1 MTYTHFGGSI
11 RQLWLIMFGS
21 VLLDDISIT
30 DVRLQGVVRNVPLR
44 IEGIFDISST
54 DFKSEVLA
62 PEMLFYLIYK
72 YLIKICS

>member
-1 MTYTHFGGSI
+1 MGLAEVTYTYFGGSI

-30 DVRLQGVVRNVPLR
+30 DVKLQGVVRNVPLK

-54 DFKSEVLA
+54 DFKSEVLT
-62 PEMLFYLIYK
+62 PEMLFNFI
-72 YLIKICS
+72 